1 MTESNLGKTEIED
14 AKLPRRDIILLP
26 LIILLTVLVCFL
38 ATEVVA
44 RHYFAQGAEGNCLV
58 RDAQIGYRF
67 KSHCTM
73 RQKIAES
80 PWIMYQFNECGYRSK
95 EPCGPK
101 PPGTTRIVLLGSSTA
116 EGYLVNYD
124 ETFAVRA
131 QRRLGQDYG
140 HPFEI
145 QNLGREECFPIC
157 VSKRMDEA
165 MQLRPDLLVLALSPV
180 DIQHLDPAE
189 MQDRDKPMAPLGN
202 PDMAPVKISAL
213 KKVQVFLSQS
223 YAVTAIQYFLYQNA
237 STFIRLYLHG
247 GDSTAYIRTPL
258 SPAWMKRFDAF
269 DLLLGEMT
277 QRARTAQVPLVVM
290 EMPSLAQGSLLS
302 MDKQPQGVDAGVFDA
317 ELKRIA
323 ASHGVQFIDVLDA
336 FQHGPKA
343 NRLFYV
349 INGHVNGAGSALAS
363 DALVE
368 QLEQQQSPTLA
379 GHSQTQDALERGR

>member
-1 MTESNLGKTEIED
+1 
-14 AKLPRRDIILLP
+14 
-26 LIILLTVLVCFL
+26 
-38 ATEVVA
+38 
-44 RHYFAQGAEGNCLV
+44 
-58 RDAQIGYRF
+58 
-67 KSHCTM
+67 
-73 RQKIAES
+73 
-80 PWIMYQFNECGYRSK
+80 
-95 EPCGPK
+95 
-101 PPGTTRIVLLGSSTA
+101 
-116 EGYLVNYD
+116 
-124 ETFAVRA
+124 
-131 QRRLGQDYG
+131 
-140 HPFEI
+140 
-145 QNLGREECFPIC
+145 
-157 VSKRMDEA
+157 MDEA